1 MRRQIF
7 AAIFAVCL
15 AAAFLCAQGGGAS
28 GGGLRGTGAAAQAP
42 AGAAQGRGR
51 QGGRGAGGGGGAGGG
66 AGSRDGGSTASGFG
80 TTNTLTTIA
89 EAGQGGGAGDPTVEQ
104 LAASPEAQAIIANAR
119 KIAGTDLADFAN
131 QYCTWNAGANVPPHS
146 NFGTVQV
153 FDNLYYSGVG
163 SVGAWII
170 KTSAGIIL
178 WDTLDNEEEAK
189 TVLEPGMRKFGMDP
203 SQIRYIVIGHS
214 HFDHIGGGEYLQRMY
229 NPTILMGRLDW
240 DTVMVNPPPHMRRGM
255 DVIDGQ
261 KLTLGD
267 TTITLFL
274 LPGHTPGSVSSI
286 IPVQYQ
292 GRKFNILNLT
302 ASRFSTYS
310 SLAPFERI
318 FDEAKRAKVEGI
330 YQVHPEINMNRTALM
345 ESLHIYPPV
354 GPHPLLFP
362 PDKAA
367 RLMDVELECGRARI
381 AANRTALNG
390 AHTPEYFWTPEAPA
404 TAVPASVAP
413 GAGAGGRGR

>member
-1 MRRQIF
+1 
-7 AAIFAVCL
+7 
-15 AAAFLCAQGGGAS
+15 
-28 GGGLRGTGAAAQAP
+28 
-42 AGAAQGRGR
+42 
-51 QGGRGAGGGGGAGGG
+51 
-66 AGSRDGGSTASGFG
+66 
-80 TTNTLTTIA
+80 
-89 EAGQGGGAGDPTVEQ
+89 
-104 LAASPEAQAIIANAR
+104 
-119 KIAGTDLADFAN
+119 
-131 QYCTWNAGANVPPHS
+131 
-146 NFGTVQV
+146 
-153 FDNLYYSGVG
+153 
-163 SVGAWII
+163 VGAWII

-240 DTVMVNPPPHMRRGM
+240 DTVMVNPPPHMRRGI

-345 ESLHIYPPV
+345 ESLHSYPPV

-381 AANRTALNG
+381 AANRTALNA
-390 AHTPEYFWTPEAPA
+390 AHKPEYFSTPDAPA
-404 TAVPASVAP
+404 AAVPAPVAP
-413 GAGAGGRGR
+413 AAGTAGRGRGAN